1 MLRLFKMH
9 GLSPAGPDTRL
20 ATGTLQAAVREFGI
34 KWFVVLSWNRYGYSV
49 SAAPQNTGP
58 SATAE
63 PPARGSSRIASLA
76 QAREIAPLAGAIGA
90 YGIVTAFLSTTT
102 SLFLADAVRAAPLLI
117 GLFFAARGAV
127 AIVVSLVAG
136 SMSDRLPDRRRLIV
150 LAGVTGALG
159 GLAFA
164 VLRNYVA
171 VLVTGAVFF
180 AVGDVSFPQVFAYAN
195 EFAQARGRAVTAFTS
210 MIRSVFSAS
219 WVVGPPVGFY
229 LLAHYGFGPLYLAAG
244 GLSLAIA
251 VLGRWGL
258 SRIPVP
264 PRPAAP
270 ASSGRGRAGRGLP
283 SLLLTLPWRT
293 WLLLG
298 AVIGL
303 ALVDQMY
310 NIDIALYVTKD
321 LHIGAQL
328 VGWMAGL
335 GAALEIPIMIIV
347 GRYADRFGKLRVVLT
362 ATVGATVFFCL
373 LPLARSAPPL
383 LALQLLNAAWTAVA
397 LSIPVAMVQQ
407 EAPAGAGAASAL
419 YSSAFMFA
427 VLLAGAI
434 TGVTATAIGFG
445 NVFWVCAAFSVISG
459 GLLLARAAW
468 TPHETSTSR

>member
-1 MLRLFKMH
+1 V
-9 GLSPAGPDTRL
+9 SAGPQD
-20 ATGTLQAAVREFGI
+20 
-34 KWFVVLSWNRYGYSV
+34 
-49 SAAPQNTGP
+49 TGP

-63 PPARGSSRIASLA
+63 PQPRGFSRITNLA
-76 QAREIAPLAGAIGA
+76 VAREVAPLAGVMGA
-90 YGIVTAFLSTTT
+90 YGLVTAFLSTTT
-102 SLFLADAVRAAPLLI
+102 SLFLADAVRVTPLLI
-117 GLFFAARGAV
+117 GLFFAGRGVA

-136 SMSDRLPDRRRLIV
+136 WMSDRLPDRRRMIV
-150 LAGVTGALG
+150 LAGVAGALG
-159 GLAFA
+159 GLGFA

-180 AVGDVSFPQVFAYAN
+180 ALGDVCFPQVFAYAK
-195 EFAQARGRAVTAFTS
+195 EFAQARGRPVTAFTS
-210 MIRSVFSAS
+210 LIRSAFSAS
-219 WVVGPPVGFY
+219 WVIGPPVGFY
-229 LLAHYGFGPLYLAAG
+229 LLTHEGFGPLYLAAG
-244 GLSLAIA
+244 GLSLVIA

-264 PRPAAP
+264 PGSADP
-270 ASSGRGRAGRGLP
+270 ASGGRDRAGPGLP
-283 SLLLTLPWRT
+283 GLLLTLPWRT

-303 ALVDQMY
+303 AMVDQMY

-347 GRYADRFGKLRVVLT
+347 GRYADRFGKLRVVL
-362 ATVGATVFFCL
+362 AAAVGATVFFCL

-407 EAPAGAGAASAL
+407 EVPAGAGAASAL
-419 YSSAFMFA
+419 YSSAFMVA

-445 NVFWVCAAFSVISG
+445 NVFWVCAALSVVSV
-459 GLLLARAAW
+459 GLLLARVAW
-468 TPHETSTSR
+468 TPPGARPARP